1 MSVTEQPEITKPN
14 NAPLLPTGSVLLGLA
29 SFSAMDAVMKS
40 LSLSLGPYNAILWRY
55 AVGFV
60 IIGVLYLWQRPSW
73 PDRQIMKIH
82 VLRSVLIVFMA
93 YLFFWGLT
101 RVPLAEGIALSFIA
115 PLIALYLAAIFLK
128 ESIHPKAIW
137 ASLFGLAG
145 VAVIAYEKLTGD
157 YPTETLWGFAAILFS
172 AILYAGNLVIQRYQ
186 ALRVGPIEV
195 SFFQNLIVFLA
206 YLAVAPWFAIV
217 PEASAWPMITLAATL
232 AIISILLIMWGY
244 ARAEAQL
251 LVNLEY
257 SAFIWAALFGW
268 VYFDEP
274 VTASTVFGTVLI
286 VAGCIMATR
295 RDRPVAHVETTAL

>member
-1 MSVTEQPEITKPN
+1 MTLSGSNPN
-14 NAPLLPTGSVLLGLA
+14 DPHGGAPFLPIGSVLTGLA
-29 SFSAMDAVMKS
+29 FFSAMDAVMKS

-55 AVGFV
+55 AVGLV
-60 IIGVLYLWQRPSW
+60 IIGVLYLSQRPSW
-73 PDRQIMKIH
+73 PDRHIMKVH
-82 VLRSVLIVFMA
+82 LLRSVLIVFMA

-128 ESIHPKAIW
+128 ETIHPKAIG
-137 ASLFGLAG
+137 ASLFGLSG

-157 YPTETLWGFAAILFS
+157 YPVETLWGFAAILLS

-186 ALRVGPIEV
+186 ATRVGPIEV

-206 YLAVAPWFAIV
+206 YLTVAPWFAIV
-217 PEASAWPMITLAATL
+217 PEPAAWPAIILAAAL
-232 AIISILLIMWGY
+232 AIVSILLIMWGY

-268 VYFDEP
+268 VFFDEA
-274 VTASTVFGTVLI
+274 VTVSTVFGTVLI
-286 VAGCIMATR
+286 VAGCILVTR
-295 RDRPVAHVETTAL
+295 RGRPVAHIETTAI

>member
-1 MSVTEQPEITKPN
+1 MTEQPQISEPN
-14 NAPLLPTGSVLLGLA
+14 KAPLLPTGSVLLGLV

-60 IIGVLYLWQRPSW
+60 IIGVLYFWQRPSW
-73 PDRQIMKIH
+73 PDRHIMKVHI
-82 VLRSVLIVFMA
+82 LRSVMIVFMA

-101 RVPLAEGIALSFIA
+101 RVPLAEGVALSFIA

-137 ASLFGLAG
+137 ASLFGLMG
-145 VAVIAYEKLTGD
+145 VAVIAYGKLTGD
-157 YPTETLWGFAAILFS
+157 YSTDTLWGFAAILLS

-195 SFFQNLIVFLA
+195 SFFQNLIVLLA
-206 YLAVAPWFAIV
+206 YLAIAPWFAIV
-217 PEASAWPMITLAATL
+217 PEPSAWPTIILAAAL
-232 AIISILLIMWGY
+232 AIVSILLIMWGY
-244 ARAEAQL
+244 ARAEAQFL
-251 LVNLEY
+251 INLEY

-268 VYFDEP
+268 VFFDEP
-274 VTASTVFGTVLI
+274 VTAYTVLGTVLI
-286 VAGCIMATR
+286 VSGCILATR
-295 RDRPVAHVETTAL
+295 RSRTVAHVETTAI